1 MLVNRKR
8 KRREKI
14 KIDQNGQDKE
24 KGIEEDEEGIDVEEW
39 KLVIEGVNFLFQW
52 KVFQSY

>member
-14 KIDQNGQDKE
+14 KIVQNGQDKE

-39 KLVIEGVNFLFQW
+39 KLVIEGANFLF
-52 KVFQSY
+52 

>member
-1 MLVNRKR
+1 MNRKR

-14 KIDQNGQDKE
+14 KIDKNGQDKE

>member
-14 KIDQNGQDKE
+14 KIDHNGQDKE
-24 KGIEEDEEGIDVEEW
+24 KGIEEDEGIDVEEW
-39 KLVIEGVNFLFQW
+39 KLVIEGANFLF
-52 KVFQSY
+52 

>member
-14 KIDQNGQDKE
+14 KIDHNGQDKE
-24 KGIEEDEEGIDVEEW
+24 KRIEEDEEGIDVEEW
-39 KLVIEGVNFLFQW
+39 KLVIEEANFLFQW